1 MAKVVDLEARLND
14 HTPTAIFSRWTL
26 SWAIAMTVAANQ
38 KPCPRIEQEALLP
51 HKLSSL
57 LFVVEWHPSAKLH
70 DLPIETVV
78 RSSPRSLAQYS
89 GVRIVPR
96 QISGFLKLGFLECE
110 SLSPLMP
117 PSV

>member
-38 KPCPRIEQEALLP
+38 KPCPRIE
-51 HKLSSL
+51 
-57 LFVVEWHPSAKLH
+57 WRPSAKLH